1 MHIPDGYIPLWQCA
15 IYYVI
20 AVCFLYFALRWSRN
34 NLNEKNIPL
43 MAVLAAGIFAIM
55 SMNIP
60 VPFGSSGHM
69 VGAAMVS
76 IIFMSPWAGVICI
89 AMVLMVQAI
98 FFGDGG
104 VTTYG
109 ANVLNMG
116 VTGSFVGFYMW
127 QTLKQSHLGGRIHL
141 NKYWA
146 VGVAAWIA
154 IFLAACQAAVEMWLA
169 GTFPLGLGLFYM
181 GGFHAMIG
189 IFEAIIT
196 VVVIFSLQRVRP
208 DLLAWNS
215 KKNIDDFD
223 LSTAQQEEREP
234 PEGKGKGPSEEA
246 PSK

>member
-1 MHIPDGYIPLWQCA
+1 MHIPDGFIPLWQCL
-15 IYYVI
+15 IYYII
-20 AVCFLYFALRWSRN
+20 AGVFLFFAFRWSRN

-69 VGAAMVS
+69 VGAAMVA

-89 AMVLMVQAI
+89 AMVLLVQAL

-109 ANVLNMG
+109 ANVINMG
-116 VTGSFVGFYMW
+116 VIGSFVGFYMW
-127 QTLKQSHLGGRIHL
+127 QALKHPRLGGLL
-141 NKYWA
+141 NLGKYWS

-154 IFLAACQAAVEMWLA
+154 IFLAACMAAVEMWLG
-169 GTFPLGLGLFYM
+169 GTFPLGLGLLYM
-181 GGFHAMIG
+181 GGYHAMIG

-196 VVVIFSLQRVRP
+196 VVVVFTLQKVRP

-215 KKNIDDFD
+215 KKNKDDFD
-223 LSTAQQEEREP
+223 LSTNPQEEDKP
-234 PEGKGKGPSEEA
+234 PEEV